1 MSKVGQM
8 AMELMD
14 LGVLIPETRE
24 PDFLDYAKDY
34 MKTEQYDK
42 EYAEFEK
49 QNIQSFIESV
59 KEHTL

>member
-1 MSKVGQM
+1 M

-49 QNIQSFIESV
+49 QNIQSFIDSV

>member
-1 MSKVGQM
+1 MSRIGDVVI
-8 AMELMD
+8 ELQSQ
-14 LGVLIPETRE
+14 GVLIPETRE

-49 QNIQSFIESV
+49 QNIQSFIDSV

>member
-24 PDFLDYAKDY
+24 PDFLDYANSY

-49 QNIQSFIESV
+49 QNIQSFIDSV

>member
-24 PDFLDYAKDY
+24 PDFLDYAKYY
-34 MKTEQYDK
+34 MKTEQYAK

-49 QNIQSFIESV
+49 QNIQAFIDSV